1 MNSMIFKHGTPFH
14 DLVIH
19 RLNMV
24 ELLVTHILKAT
35 TKGSKSG
42 LAPKVHKSIIL
53 HKEFNKEK
61 VSYEK
66 PGLGFM
72 SFRSFREIKSS

>member
-1 MNSMIFKHGTPFH
+1 MCHVEIQCFFEKYGGPWYQTRGFTVNNMISKHGTPFH

-19 RLNMV
+19 RLNMA

-42 LAPKVHKSIIL
+42 FST
-53 HKEFNKEK
+53 
-61 VSYEK
+61 
-66 PGLGFM
+66 
-72 SFRSFREIKSS
+72 KSSQIDHFT

>member
-19 RLNMV
+19 RLNMA

-35 TKGSKSG
+35 TKGSIQVWIG
-42 LAPKVHKSIIL
+42 T
-53 HKEFNKEK
+53 
-61 VSYEK
+61 
-66 PGLGFM
+66 
-72 SFRSFREIKSS
+72 KSSQIDHFT

>member
-19 RLNMV
+19 RLNMA
-24 ELLVTHILKAT
+24 ELLVTHVFKAT

-42 LAPKVHKSIIL
+42 
-53 HKEFNKEK
+53 F
-61 VSYEK
+61 
-66 PGLGFM
+66 GT
-72 SFRSFREIKSS
+72 KSSQIDHFT